1 MLLAWLAVLPLAV
14 SARWSYE
21 DAYDNVADGD
31 WYRDADN
38 ETATLAWGESY
49 VMASLAAMY
58 RVTGDPM
65 YLDRL
70 AWHADG
76 VLEQRDDARGV
87 SDYRGISG
95 ACWRNMSYQDGAY
108 CYAVHTGMLIHPMLE
123 FVEAVRASPYAD
135 ELAYDG
141 ESFGAKAEAYLA
153 AAQESIAFHEFEW
166 NPAGYYVFAAD
177 ASFLDYAGSDQP
189 LNQSN
194 ALGRALLLYGA
205 LTGDADAT
213 AKATAL
219 AARLRAMMTVAGD
232 GAYLW
237 NYWGGAY
244 AGNGEDVS
252 HAAINVD
259 FAVQAARRGVVFDAA
274 DLEGLAAT
282 FVQRVYVDDGTI
294 RNAIG
299 GGPTNDGSYR
309 PQVGRWL
316 SLTPTRTAV
325 YTAVRDLYDEDYA
338 PAGVGSGSL
347 LLAWALL
354 AEYEPPLCAPFFY
367 VVDWDDQGEARQAT
381 AYGANILT
389 TPPQLDAP
397 CRVPVRFDAARTTT
411 VAQWDGEAYHRVATW
426 RAQAATRHVP
436 YEPRWPFVYA
446 DDGVLFEFED
456 AFVEGEGIVVDEPD
470 ALVLPS
476 IAGSPPDSAEL
487 DIELAYQPSGA
498 GDLPLWWSLADAP
511 ASARIDAASGALTW
525 TPTAPGSYAFTV
537 QLDNDVGAVQQ
548 SFVVT
553 VAGDD
558 ASDSSAGEGEPTS
571 SSDGTTTVDGDG
583 TTAGDGEGGSV
594 TGDGEGGNTPGARDD
609 VDAGGCACASAAP
622 SRPGPHAA
630 HTTHAMWL
638 PWLLAVVRR
647 RRDRGTGP
655 TRRVSRTRER

>member
-1 MLLAWLAVLPLAV
+1 MTLAWLAVLPLAV

-58 RVTGDPM
+58 RVTGHPM

-76 VLEQRDDARGV
+76 VLAQRDDARGV

-123 FVEAVRASPYAD
+123 FVEAVRDSPYAD

-141 ESFGAKAEAYLA
+141 ERFGAKADAYLA

-166 NPAGYYVFAAD
+166 NAAGYYVFAPD

-219 AARLRAMMTVAGD
+219 ATRLRAMMTVAGD

-259 FAVQAARRGVVFDAA
+259 FAVQAARRGVVFDDA
-274 DLEGLAAT
+274 DLAGLAAT

-299 GGPTNDGSYR
+299 GGPTNDSSYR

-316 SLTPTRTAV
+316 SLAPTRTAI
-325 YTAVRDLYDEDYA
+325 YTTVRDLYDQDY
-338 PAGVGSGSL
+338 PAAEVGSGSL

-367 VVDWDDQGEARQAT
+367 VVDWDDQGDRRQAT

-389 TPPQLDAP
+389 TPPQLEAA
-397 CRVPVRFDAARTTT
+397 CRVPVRFEAGRTTT

-426 RAQAATRHVP
+426 RAQASTRHVP

-456 AFVEGEGIVVDEPD
+456 DFVGGDGIVVYEPET
-470 ALVLPS
+470 LTLPS
-476 IAGSPPDSAEL
+476 IEGTPPATAEPAF
-487 DIELAYQPSGA
+487 ELTYQPSGA
-498 GDLPLWWSLADAP
+498 GDGPLWWSLADAP
-511 ASARIDAASGALTW
+511 ASARIDPASGALTW
-525 TPTAPGSYAFTV
+525 MPTAPGSYAFTV
-537 QLDNDVGAVQQ
+537 QLDNDVGAAQQ
-548 SFVVT
+548 AFVVT
-553 VAGDD
+553 VAGAGTDG
-558 ASDSSAGEGEPTS
+558 SSGS
-571 SSDGTTTVDGDG
+571 
-583 TTAGDGEGGSV
+583 EGGASSNAD
-594 TGDGEGGNTPGARDD
+594 TSGASEGDATAATLGEDGSGAATADSGDPVGMRDD
-609 VDAGGCACASAAP
+609 DGGGGCACATTSPRTACDGASLLLLVAA
-622 SRPGPHAA
+622 S
-630 HTTHAMWL
+630 
-638 PWLLAVVRR
+638 RR
-647 RRDRGTGP
+647 RRA
-655 TRRVSRTRER
+655 RRS